1 MIKDIDESTDTLAQD
16 IVLPNYYKIHWYSL
30 KNYPKI
36 INAMRSILAYLK
48 IWFKVISNGSDLG
61 YEYVSGI
68 NAQINAIH
76 QLTYKYNT
84 PLTNVAS
91 ALYDLKNNTK
101 LAVWLTKLSKEQKA
115 KIKYFQ
121 NHLDIFKHT
130 RKWIKDHQT
139 KATAWINK
147 NFSEKDW
154 KLIAHFKKLADWKE
168 TALSKY
174 KETKLYNKLFGNAS
188 QLDDSLA
195 GNYLNYIMNLDNK
208 EFNKIKKSNK
218 AGQAFIASAYHT
230 IALVFDTTKIT
241 IDIPQLQQKLGS
253 INKIVGLTQAVATHK
268 KFASRAELIFRFT
281 FNNNTQYGNND
292 AYNDWMDNQH
302 VLNVSNDPNAFARI
316 NWNTLL
322 KNCVLI
328 HSSFKDHN
336 PQLEG

>member
-1 MIKDIDESTDTLAQD
+1 MIKDIDEQGDILSQD

-48 IWFKVISNGSDLG
+48 IWFKVIANGSDLG
-61 YEYVSGI
+61 YEYISGI

-91 ALYDLKNNTK
+91 AIYDLKNNSK
-101 LAVWLTKLSKEQKA
+101 LAVFMAKLSKEQKA

-121 NHLDIFKHT
+121 QHIDIFKHT

-139 KATAWINK
+139 KATAWLNK
-147 NFSEKDW
+147 NFTDKDW
-154 KLIAHFKKLADWKE
+154 KLITNFKALANWKE
-168 TALSKY
+168 TALNKY
-174 KETKLYNKLFGNAS
+174 KESKLYNRLFGNAS
-188 QLDDSLA
+188 TLDDSLA
-195 GNYLNYIMNLDNK
+195 GNYLNYIMNLDDK

-241 IDIPQLQQKLGS
+241 IDIPQLQSKLGS

-268 KFASRAELIFRFT
+268 KFASRTQLLFRFT
-281 FNNNTQYGNND
+281 FNNCTQYGDND

-302 VLNVSNDPNAFARI
+302 TLNVSADPNAFARI
-316 NWNTLL
+316 KWDTLL

-336 PQLEG
+336 LHLD